1 MAGIKTLGVLPLLLP
16 LLIRGEELVLPV
28 LETAVPPPP
37 TVVDGV
43 AHRLR
48 IL

>member
-16 LLIRGEELVLPV
+16 LLIRGEELVLPM

-37 TVVDGV
+37 VVGGV